1 MQNQQQMGQQQ
12 STGANQM
19 QTPEMSDRDFIN
31 DILATEKYLTNS
43 YNTAVNEAS
52 IEELYQLQI
61 KHLTDTHQAGRE
73 LYKIMQQKGWYQIEP
88 AESQKISQ
96 KATQFAGYSSQFPY

>member
-1 MQNQQQMGQQQ
+1 MQNQQSGQQQ
-12 STGANQM
+12 ATGTASM
-19 QTPEMSDRDFIN
+19 QGPQMSDRDFIN

-52 IEELYQLQI
+52 IEELYQLQM
-61 KHLTDTHQAGRE
+61 KHLNDTHQAARE
-73 LYKIMQQKGWYQIEP
+73 LFHLMQQKGWYNVEP

-96 KATQFAGYSSQFPY
+96 KTAQFEQYRSQFPY